1 MGISVCVCVYV
12 VCMFVC
18 VFVRVRVRV
27 MGRIGSLVYS
37 VSPPQVY
44 RVSQTLNFLCVMNST
59 AYYVNKS
66 HSTASESQRTHELW
80 CNARHELV
88 CTVCHERVMCFT
100 NSGVIRNALIY

>member
-1 MGISVCVCVYV
+1 VCVCVC
-12 VCMFVC
+12 VC
-18 VFVRVRVRV
+18 VRVRVRV

-66 HSTASESQRTHELW
+66 HSTASESQRTHQLW
-80 CNARHELV
+80 CNARHSCVLCV
-88 CTVCHERVMCFT
+88 T
-100 NSGVIRNALIY
+100 NV